1 MNSLR
6 GLTRSSA
13 RTAAW
18 LSLTAAWLWASPGVA
33 AQDPPSPT
41 VARVEFTGLD
51 GTSVDLVRR
60 VARVRPGDPLDA
72 SVLDAAVTRLLQTGR
87 FLSVRYELDETA
99 DGVAVTFHLDPRA
112 TVTALRFE
120 GNEKYSDAELGLRVG
135 VKVGKPVERF
145 ELRDGRE
152 SILSLYRQAGYANVT
167 VTVDR
172 QQADKTGEVV
182 YTIDEGLRLRIR
194 KILVEGNKAF
204 DDRTLKK
211 QIETRKA
218 FWIIRTGAFDEDR
231 AGADALRI
239 QSFYRDQGF
248 LDARAGFRTQAA
260 PNQQDLTVIF
270 TVEEGTRYRIED
282 IQFRGHAALTAETL
296 LELIRSRVGGVV
308 KRPEVDRDVRSIRV
322 RYGELGYIDATV
334 RGVRVFSDEPGLV
347 RITIQINEG
356 LRVRVGR
363 VVVRGNARTRDKVV
377 RRALN
382 LYPPD
387 DWFNLTEAR
396 EAERRLMETRIFDS
410 VRVIPI
416 GDDPGVRDVVIDVK
430 EAEKTGDF
438 LFGFGVTSNSG
449 LVGSIVLDLFNFDLN
464 DWPRNFSEL
473 LKFRSFFGGGQRLR
487 IELLPGTTVSR
498 FRIDF
503 TEPYFLDKP
512 VRFDVSAYFFERR
525 RDDYNERRTG
535 TTVSFGKRFLG
546 GRFQGWNGELSFR
559 MEDVNVNDVDV
570 FASSE
575 IRDDRGSNFLAAVKV
590 TAVRDRTDNRFVPTS
605 GDRTKI
611 AYEQVA
617 GRHIFGKLTG
627 RYTWYRTLATDA
639 LERKKVLKLRAEGG
653 VILGEA
659 PVFERFFAGGTGS
672 ILGFRFRGVGE
683 RDGISQT
690 NVGGDFLLL
699 LSAEY
704 SYPLVGQK
712 VRGHVFLNTGTAGTG
727 AYRAAVGTG
736 VRFTL
741 DLLGPVPLEFNLA
754 VPVSSDSEDD
764 QQVFSFLVGSLFR

>member
-6 GLTRSSA
+6 ELARSSV
-13 RTAAW
+13 RTAARW
-18 LSLTAAWLWASPGVA
+18 SLVAAWLWASPHAA
-33 AQDPPSPT
+33 AQNPPSPSI
-41 VARVEFTGLD
+41 ARVEFAGLNP
-51 GTSVDLVRR
+51 TEVDLARR
-60 VARVRPGDPLDA
+60 EARVRPGDSLDA

-87 FLSVRYELDETA
+87 YLSVRYELNEPA
-99 DGVAVTFHLDPRA
+99 DGVVTFHLDPRA

-120 GNEKYSDAELGLRVG
+120 GNEKYSDAELAKQVG
-135 VKVGKPVERF
+135 VKVGKPVEGF
-145 ELRDGRE
+145 EVRDGRE

-167 VTVDR
+167 VTVNP
-172 QQADKTGEVV
+172 QQAGKPVEVV
-182 YTIDEGLRLRIR
+182 YSIDEGLRVRIR
-194 KILVEGNKAF
+194 TILVEGNKAF
-204 DDRTLKK
+204 DDRTIKK
-211 QIETRKA
+211 QIQTKKA
-218 FWIIRTGAFDEDR
+218 FWIIRSGAFDEDR

-248 LDARAGFRTQAA
+248 LDARAGFRTQSA
-260 PNQQDLTVIF
+260 PKPQDLTVIF

-282 IQFRGHAALTAETL
+282 ILFRGHAALKEETL
-296 LELIRSRVGGVV
+296 QELIRSRVGGIV
-308 KRPEVDRDVRSIRV
+308 KRPDVDRDVRSIRG

-334 RGVRVFSDEPGLV
+334 RAVRVFSDEPGLV
-347 RITIQINEG
+347 RITFQINEG
-356 LRVRVGR
+356 IRVRVGR
-363 VVVRGNARTRDKVV
+363 VVVRGNARTKDKVI

-382 LYPPD
+382 LYPPN

-396 EAERRLMETRIFDS
+396 EAERRLVETRIFDS
-410 VRVIPI
+410 AKVIPM
-416 GDDPGVRDVVIDVK
+416 GDEPGVRDVVIDVK
-430 EAEKTGDF
+430 EAEKAGDF

-449 LVGSIVLDLFNFDLN
+449 LVGSIVLDLRNFDLH
-464 DWPRNFSEL
+464 DWPRSFSEL
-473 LKFRSFFGGGQRLR
+473 MRFRSFFGGGQRLR
-487 IELLPGTTVSR
+487 VELLPGSTVSR

-525 RDDYNERRTG
+525 RDDYNEQRVG
-535 TTVSFGKRFLG
+535 TTVSFGKRFLA
-546 GRFQGWNGELSFR
+546 GRLQGWSGELSFR
-559 MEDVNVNDVDV
+559 LEDVGVDDVDV

-627 RYTWYRTLATDA
+627 RYTWYKTLATDV

-653 VILGEA
+653 VLLGEA

-690 NVGGDFLLL
+690 NIGGDFLLL

-736 VRFTL
+736 VRLTL
-741 DLLGPVPLEFNLA
+741 NLFGPVPLEFNLA

-764 QQVFSFLVGSLFR
+764 LQVFSFLMASLFR